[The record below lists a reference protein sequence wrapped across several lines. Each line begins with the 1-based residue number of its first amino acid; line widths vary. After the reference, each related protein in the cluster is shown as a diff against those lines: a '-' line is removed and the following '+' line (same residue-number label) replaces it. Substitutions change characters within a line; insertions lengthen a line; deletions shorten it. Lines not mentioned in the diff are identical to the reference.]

1 MDFSLERI
9 RTLEPDSHDEQ
20 YLLEISWLY
29 NRIVLTGSQ
38 IPVID
43 LANELALCEVSI
55 AECIRNSLNL
65 GFLNIPKRGT
75 FEGTI
80 SQKALR
86 KLNQVGI
93 TRLRLNQQATD

>member
-9 RTLEPDSHDEQ
+9 RTLEPDSDDEQ

-43 LANELALCEVSI
+43 LAYELVLPEDFIGECVST
-55 AECIRNSLNL
+55 AMEL
-65 GFLNIPKRGT
+65 GLLTNPKRGT
-75 FEGTI
+75 FGGCITP
-80 SQKALR
+80 QALR
-86 KLNQVGI
+86 KLKQVGKH
-93 TRLRLNQQATD
+93 RE

>member
-9 RTLEPDSHDEQ
+9 RTLEPDSDDEQ

-43 LANELALCEVSI
+43 LAYELVLSEEFVG
-55 AECIRNSLNL
+55 ECVTYSMEL
-65 GFLNIPKRGT
+65 GFLSNPKRGT
-75 FEGTI
+75 FGGFITP
-80 SQKALR
+80 KALR
-86 KLNQVGI
+86 KLKQVG
-93 TRLRLNQQATD
+93 RLRE